1 MCIGD
6 DLSFSDPSRC
16 VREGDLSPSDPSMS
30 VGNGSVFFIRI
41 FMNGMGELSRGM
53 GTGESQIH
61 TVGTVNLFGAMF
73 IYLYFAISHFNLF
86 FLSPQITYTPQFLIT
101 SDDPNYQSLA
111 QKRV

>member
-1 MCIGD
+1 MCIWD
-6 DLSFSDPSRC
+6 DLSFSDPFRC

-61 TVGTVNLFGAMF
+61 TGGDGEPLWRNVYIF
-73 IYLYFAISHFNLF
+73 IFCYISLQSIFPITTNYLYSAIPDYF
-86 FLSPQITYTPQFLIT
+86 
-101 SDDPNYQSLA
+101 
-111 QKRV
+111 R